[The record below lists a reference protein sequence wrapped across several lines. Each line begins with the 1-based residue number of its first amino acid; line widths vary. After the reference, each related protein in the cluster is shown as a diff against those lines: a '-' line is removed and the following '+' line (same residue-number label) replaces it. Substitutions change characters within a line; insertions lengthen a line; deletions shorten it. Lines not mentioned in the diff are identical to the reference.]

1 MLFIHSVQAS
11 SGLYVIKNHHVLW
24 QRHMCSQQ
32 LLIAVLQELIAC
44 NTLTII
50 KGAQCCLLWDL
61 MNADDTM
68 RCSLLPAAHQTAM
81 QASSDA
87 QAERAGPEWKG
98 SLS

>member
-1 MLFIHSVQAS
+1 MLFIRSMQAS
-11 SGLYVIKNHHVLW
+11 SGLYVIKNHNVLW

-32 LLIAVLQELIAC
+32 LIIAALQELIAW

-50 KGAQCCLLWDL
+50 RGAQCRLLWDP

-87 QAERAGPEWKG
+87 QA
-98 SLS
+98 S

>member
-1 MLFIHSVQAS
+1 MRFIHSMQAS
-11 SGLYVIKNHHVLW
+11 SGLYVIKKHHVLW

-32 LLIAVLQELIAC
+32 LIIAVLQELIAS

-50 KGAQCCLLWDL
+50 RVAQCCLWWDL

-87 QAERAGPEWKG
+87 QAKRAGPEWNG
-98 SLS
+98 SRS